1 MHVYYCLVHVY
12 TFIMPKNV
20 YAISLYYC
28 DACNILHAI
37 FCMHDYLLIF
47 LLFVQPTIEWAST
60 EMFLSHRGET
70 AKVKTAKQILKFVK
84 VQTNIHFKFAD
95 SQCHGEP
102 IVAQG
107 LAQVEVIACN
117 SSISKQHNIMYVHA
131 CT

>member
-1 MHVYYCLVHVY
+1 MQY
-12 TFIMPKNV
+12 
-20 YAISLYYC
+20 S
-28 DACNILHAI
+28 ACMIVNL
-37 FCMHDYLLIF
+37 YLLIF

-117 SSISKQHNIMYVHA
+117 SSISKQHNIMYVHVPEIQLVNRSHKK
-131 CT
+131 